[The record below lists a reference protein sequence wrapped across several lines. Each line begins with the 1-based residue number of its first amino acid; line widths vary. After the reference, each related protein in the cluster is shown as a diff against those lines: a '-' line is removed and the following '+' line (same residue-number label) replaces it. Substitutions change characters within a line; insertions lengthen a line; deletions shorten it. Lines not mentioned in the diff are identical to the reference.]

1 MSETESFTVTVEQ
14 EQDYSFRVSFAGTA
28 IPDLMTDE
36 PEPLGGGTGPNPSR
50 LLVAAVA
57 NCIGASLLFAL
68 RKYKNEAGALVVK
81 ATAQMGRNEAGRMR
95 VATVD
100 AQISLPEMAGSYQN
114 LDRILA
120 QFEQFCVVTE
130 SVRSGV
136 EVNVSV
142 VDVTGA
148 RLHGVPVQEADAKE
162 SSAKESAA
170 QESTT

>member
-1 MSETESFTVTVEQ
+1 
-14 EQDYSFRVSFAGTA
+14 
-28 IPDLMTDE
+28 
-36 PEPLGGGTGPNPSR
+36 
-50 LLVAAVA
+50 
-57 NCIGASLLFAL
+57 
-68 RKYKNEAGALVVK
+68 
-81 ATAQMGRNEAGRMR
+81 
-95 VATVD
+95 
-100 AQISLPEMAGSYQN
+100 MAGSYQN

-148 RLHGVPVQEADAKE
+148 RLHGVPAREADAKE